1 MITPYNTKR
10 SKAHTQSG
18 KPLTKEEFT
27 QLVKESGKS
36 GYMSDQQF
44 KEKCKELRRTN
55 HDS

>member
-1 MITPYNTKR
+1 MITPYNTKG
-10 SKAHTQSG
+10 SKAYTQSG

-44 KEKCKELRRTN
+44 KEKCKELKTPK
-55 HDS
+55 S